1 MWVEYGSTMTAR
13 MRLRAKNAHVFG
25 ADAPLGVVDKALA
38 EEVEAVRAGSCEQ
51 VAQRGLRELSHR
63 DVVRKLRVSLVAQVS
78 AWTWRAFR
86 DHASAVAV
94 CGHLQANLPR
104 LACPMHGRSS

>member
-1 MWVEYGSTMTAR
+1 MTR
-13 MRLRAKNAHVFG
+13 RQSGTHIFG
-25 ADAPLGVVDKALA
+25 ADAPLGVVNETLV
-38 EEVEAVRAGSCEQ
+38 EEIEAVRAGSCEQ
-51 VAQRGLRELSHR
+51 VAQRRLRELSHR

-86 DHASAVAV
+86 DHANAVAV

-104 LACPMHGRSS
+104 LACPMH